1 MAKVNDYDVVLVG
14 GGHNGLTCAGY
25 LARQG
30 LSVAVLEKRDMV
42 GGAASTQEFYPGF
55 RATTWSFV
63 VGLLE
68 PKVIEDL
75 ELRKYGFELISRA
88 HGAFMPEKD
97 GPGFIMPKTL
107 EESVTAIREFS
118 EHDAKAYRRFDADVT
133 EAALFLKKQVLKTPP
148 NISGGFSE
156 LFKLLPVV
164 KELYGI
170 SSEKAQLLVNLFSM
184 SVGDFLDGYFETD
197 ALKGSQAFG
206 AMTGQYLS
214 PYAPGTAYGLL
225 HHAWGTTDGVQG
237 KFNLCK
243 GGMGGI
249 TQAMARSAEAYGADI
264 RVSAGVQEV
273 LVHKGRATG
282 VLLEDGTTVSGRVVV
297 SNLNPR
303 LLFGK
308 LVDEALVPEE
318 FSRRMSSWRCSSGSF
333 RMNVALD
340 KLPDFNGRPGIEQQD
355 HHTCSMFFSPS
366 LQYCEEAYLTAQTQG
381 YSENPIMDITIPSTL
396 DDSLAPPGKHVATIF
411 VQHVAPELPNGRSW
425 DSEKEKVADHV
436 LAVLDQYAGNFSSSV
451 IAREIW
457 SPADL
462 ERELGMVG
470 GDIFHG
476 SLSLDQIYSFRPAA
490 GYADYRTP
498 IKALY
503 MCGSGTHPGG
513 GVTGAPGHNAAREI
527 IEDLRKKRI

>member
-1 MAKVNDYDVVLVG
+1 
-14 GGHNGLTCAGY
+14 
-25 LARQG
+25 
-30 LSVAVLEKRDMV
+30 
-42 GGAASTQEFYPGF
+42 
-55 RATTWSFV
+55 
-63 VGLLE
+63 
-68 PKVIEDL
+68 
-75 ELRKYGFELISRA
+75 
-88 HGAFMPEKD
+88 
-97 GPGFIMPKTL
+97 
-107 EESVTAIREFS
+107 
-118 EHDAKAYRRFDADVT
+118 
-133 EAALFLKKQVLKTPP
+133 
-148 NISGGFSE
+148 
-156 LFKLLPVV
+156 
-164 KELYGI
+164 
-170 SSEKAQLLVNLFSM
+170 
-184 SVGDFLDGYFETD
+184 
-197 ALKGSQAFG
+197 
-206 AMTGQYLS
+206 
-214 PYAPGTAYGLL
+214 
-225 HHAWGTTDGVQG
+225 
-237 KFNLCK
+237 
-243 GGMGGI
+243 
-249 TQAMARSAEAYGADI
+249 
-264 RVSAGVQEV
+264 
-273 LVHKGRATG
+273 
-282 VLLEDGTTVSGRVVV
+282 
-297 SNLNPR
+297 
-303 LLFGK
+303 
-308 LVDEALVPEE
+308 
-318 FSRRMSSWRCSSGSF
+318 
-333 RMNVALD
+333 MNVALD